1 MTIRHM
7 PVAALGAAALSLIV
21 INAPAFAQTAAEPQ
35 ASQPVQGQPAQG
47 QPVQS
52 QAPAISDQKLEA
64 FAVAYLQVDKV
75 RKDFAAKISAE
86 EDKVAKQKLQNE
98 ANKQMIS
105 AVETS
110 PDMSLNEYKTIIT
123 AAQSDPD
130 VARKVQ
136 EKLKTTA
143 GQ

>member
-7 PVAALGAAALSLIV
+7 PVAALTAAALSLIV
-21 INAPAFAQTAAEPQ
+21 VNAPAFAQGAAEPQ
-35 ASQPVQGQPAQG
+35 ATQPMQGA
-47 QPVQS
+47 
-52 QAPAISDQKLEA
+52 APTAISEQKIDA

-75 RKDFAAKISAE
+75 RQDYAAKIGVEKDTA
-86 EDKVAKQKLQNE
+86 AKQKLQNE

-123 AAQSDPD
+123 AAQTNPE
-130 VARKVQ
+130 VARKLQ
-136 EKLKTTA
+136 EKIRASTPAK
-143 GQ
+143 Q

>member
-75 RKDFAAKISAE
+75 RKDFAAKIGAE

-98 ANKQMIS
+98 ANRQMIS

-123 AAQSDPD
+123 AAQSDPE

-136 EKLKTTA
+136 EKLKTTT

>member
-35 ASQPVQGQPAQG
+35 ASQPAQGQPAQG
-47 QPVQS
+47 

-75 RKDFAAKISAE
+75 RKDFAAKIGAE

-123 AAQSDPD
+123 AAQSDPE

>member
-35 ASQPVQGQPAQG
+35 ASQPAPG

-75 RKDFAAKISAE
+75 RKDFAAKIGAE

-98 ANKQMIS
+98 ANRQMIS

-136 EKLKTTA
+136 EKLKTTT

>member
-35 ASQPVQGQPAQG
+35 ASQPAQGQPAQG
-47 QPVQS
+47 

-75 RKDFAAKISAE
+75 RKDFAAKIGAE

-123 AAQSDPD
+123 ATQSDPE